1 MRKLKI
7 ANVNKKHKKKNE
19 KKKKQIIAR
28 LMIQP
33 EHFFFFVYLIS
44 LNKYYSLMPHGAH
57 EIYREP
63 RIKSK
68 AGKCCIFNMIALGL

>member
-7 ANVNKKHKKKNE
+7 ANVNKKNKKKNE
-19 KKKKQIIAR
+19 KKNYYLQIIAR

-33 EHFFFFVYLIS
+33 ENLFFFFVYPIS

-57 EIYREP
+57 EIY
-63 RIKSK
+63 
-68 AGKCCIFNMIALGL
+68 